1 MRESAPVRQT
11 PALSIAVIVTVVVT
25 LLRFYFDRKVM
36 FCGTPDSCSYL
47 ALGESLSRHQGF
59 TQNFLYQYQF
69 ISPHLPSQ
77 GIEYWRTGTSLFLLL
92 AQPFGGVT
100 LHSAAN
106 ITSLMAIFLALAAWR
121 IAMDWFGDRTVACA
135 SYLICLVFPPIWT
148 SATTPD
154 SAIYYGVFVAWFFVF
169 FGVRFRSYAQDA
181 AGFACIAMVNLIRND
196 AILLSVPLVVILL
209 LRLRAGKRERGA
221 RGASPA
227 YALLALAAFA
237 LSMLPM
243 NLIDFLV
250 LHKAFPPGTGGTL
263 YLTDLSDLALYKQTL
278 NLHTMLAIGAGRLIR
293 MRLVAIPMIV
303 YRIVFLMLGVG
314 AAFLPA
320 LLLRRRSGERAGY
333 PEIAGPVAF
342 FVTLV
347 LAYGIGLPAIG
358 TFSALR
364 SFTGLLPVSAV
375 LIVAAIRWIEVP
387 EVFPAGV
394 VTRALAGTLVAA
406 YLISGIMQ
414 DRRTADDSVLN
425 ADRDQRVADFLAS
438 AGATPTDGTLVMTAD
453 PSAFYVQTAYRTLPI
468 PNDNLQ
474 MMSQATHDL
483 GATHILIDLS
493 RASIPE
499 ADLRGVLH
507 PLAIDHVPGTQMLVV
522 TMPKP

>member
-1 MRESAPVRQT
+1 MRASAPVRQT
-11 PALSIAVIVTVVVT
+11 AALSVAAIATFTVT
-25 LLRFYFDRKVM
+25 LLRFYFDQKVV

-69 ISPHLPSQ
+69 LSPHLPSH
-77 GIEYWRTGTSLFLLL
+77 GIEYWRPGTSLFLLL

-121 IAMDWFGDRTVACA
+121 IAMDWSGDRTIACA
-135 SYLICLVFPPIWT
+135 SYLICLVFPPVWG

-181 AGFACIAMVNLIRND
+181 AAFACVAMVNLIRND
-196 AILLSVPLVVILL
+196 AILLSVPLLVILF
-209 LRLRAGKRERGA
+209 LRLRAGKHEPGA

-227 YALLALAAFA
+227 YALLAFAAFA
-237 LSMLPM
+237 ISMLPM

-250 LHKAFPPGTGGTL
+250 LHQAFPPGTGGTL

-278 NLHTMLAIGAGRLIR
+278 NLHTMLAFGLGRLIK
-293 MRLVAIPMIV
+293 MRLVAGPMIV
-303 YRIVFLMLGVG
+303 YRIVFLLLGVG
-314 AAFLPA
+314 AVFLPA

-342 FVTLV
+342 FITIVAV
-347 LAYGIGLPAIG
+347 YGIGLPAIG

-364 SFTGLLPVSAV
+364 SFTGLLPISAV
-375 LIVAAIRWIEVP
+375 LIVAAIRWIDIP
-387 EVFPAGV
+387 EIFPAGI
-394 VTRALAGTLVAA
+394 VTRTLAGTLVAV
-406 YLISGIMQ
+406 YLISGVMQ
-414 DRRTADDSVLN
+414 DRRNADDSAIAAGL
-425 ADRDQRVADFLAS
+425 DQRVADFLAS
-438 AGATPTDGTLVMTAD
+438 AGATPTNGALIMTAD
-453 PSAFYVQTAYRTLPI
+453 PSAFYVQTGYRTLPI
-468 PNDNLQ
+468 PNDNLH
-474 MMSQATHDL
+474 MMSEAAHDL
-483 GATHILIDLS
+483 GATHILIDLA

-499 ADLRGVLH
+499 TDIRDVLH
-507 PLAIDHVPGTQMLVV
+507 PLAIDRVPRTQMLVV
-522 TMPKP
+522 TLSRP